1 MSVRSITVCV
11 TLGIL
16 VTCITQSA
24 FAQPGRP
31 GAGRFIE
38 RIKAQDKNRDGK
50 ITKQEA
56 SGQLLQRFNRIDT
69 NGDGVIDQ
77 AELKKLAERF
87 AGGRPSGGRP
97 SGGRPSGGRPSS
109 GGGVAVG
116 KAAPDFTLKSVDGKQ
131 TVKLSSFAAK
141 KPVALIFGSYT

>member
-24 FAQPGRP
+24 SAQPGRP

-38 RIKAQDKNRDGK
+38 RIKAYDKNRDGK

-56 SGQLLQRFNRIDT
+56 SGQLLQRFNRIDA

-87 AGGRPSGGRP
+87 GGRP

-109 GGGVAVG
+109 GGGAEAG

-131 TVKLSSFAAK
+131 TVKLSSFADK

>member
-11 TLGIL
+11 AIGIFA
-16 VTCITQSA
+16 TCITQST

-87 AGGRPSGGRP
+87 RGGRPSGGRP
-97 SGGRPSGGRPSS
+97 SGGRPSF
-109 GGGVAVG
+109 GGGAEAG

-131 TVKLSSFAAK
+131 TVKLSSFAGK

>member
-11 TLGIL
+11 VIGIFA
-16 VTCITQSA
+16 TCITQSA

-87 AGGRPSGGRP
+87 RGGRPSGGRP
-97 SGGRPSGGRPSS
+97 SGGRPSGGRPSF
-109 GGGVAVG
+109 GGGAEAG

-131 TVKLSSFAAK
+131 TVKLSSFAGK